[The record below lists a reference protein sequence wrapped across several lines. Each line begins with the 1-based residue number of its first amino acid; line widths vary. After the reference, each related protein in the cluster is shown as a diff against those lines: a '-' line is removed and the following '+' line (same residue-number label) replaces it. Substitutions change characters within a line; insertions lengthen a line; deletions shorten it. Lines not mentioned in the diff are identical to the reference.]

1 MLNTI
6 KSYAKINLF
15 LNVVDK
21 LDTGFHEL
29 NSVLSRIDL
38 YDEIRIKDESS
49 FSISYNGPFGDQVGS
64 NDHISKLFNY
74 LIDKNYLK
82 QKSFAIHVVKNIPV
96 GSGLG
101 GGSSN
106 VAEIIKYLIRSDLL
120 DNLIST
126 EIARDLG
133 SDIEFFI
140 GEGSAL
146 ISGKGNVDQRLK
158 INSDKH
164 FLIVFPNVQNST
176 KEIFNKHSNLSGEK
190 FSYNKDTNL
199 DGILKGTSNELEKTA
214 LLANQEMKKIR
225 EYLDNDI
232 NCKYERMTGSG
243 SAYFAVYEDKQKA
256 EEAIQRISE
265 EHPNW
270 WTYLTRLI

>member
-1 MLNTI
+1 MNII

-15 LNVVDK
+15 LYVVNK
-21 LDTGFHEL
+21 LDAGFHEL

-146 ISGKGNVDQRLK
+146 ISGKGNVDRRLK

-164 FLIVFPNVQNST
+164 FLIVFPNIQNST

-190 FSYNKDTNL
+190 FSYNNDINL
-199 DGILKGTSNELEKTA
+199 DEILKGTSNELEKTA
-214 LLANQEMKKIR
+214 LVANQEMTKVR

>member
-74 LIDKNYLK
+74 LIDNNYLK

-106 VAEIIKYLIRSDLL
+106 VAEIIKYLIRSNLL
-120 DNLIST
+120 DNSSST

-140 GEGSAL
+140 DEGSAL

-164 FLIVFPNVQNST
+164 FLIVFPNIQNST

-190 FSYNKDTNL
+190 FSYNNDINL
-199 DGILKGTSNELEKTA
+199 DEILKGTSNELEKTA
-214 LLANQEMKKIR
+214 LVANQEMTKVR

>member
-1 MLNTI
+1 MLNII

-15 LNVVDK
+15 LYVVNK

-38 YDEIRIKDESS
+38 YDEIRIKDDSS
-49 FSISYNGPFGDQVGS
+49 FSISYNGPYGDQVGS
-64 NDHISKLFNY
+64 DDNVTKLFNY

-146 ISGKGNVDQRLK
+146 ISGKGNVDRRLK

-164 FLIVFPNVQNST
+164 FLIVFPNIQNST

-190 FSYNKDTNL
+190 FSYNNDINL

-214 LLANQEMKKIR
+214 LVANQEMTKVR

>member
-106 VAEIIKYLIRSDLL
+106 VAEIIKYLIRSNLL
-120 DNLIST
+120 DNSSST

-140 GEGSAL
+140 DEGSAL

-176 KEIFNKHSNLSGEK
+176 KDIFNKHSNLSGEK

-232 NCKYERMTGSG
+232 NCKYERMTGRA
-243 SAYFAVYEDKQKA
+243 SAYFTVYEDKQKA

>member
-82 QKSFAIHVVKNIPV
+82 QKSFATQQIWVKTLI
-96 GSGLG
+96 GKLF
-101 GGSSN
+101 
-106 VAEIIKYLIRSDLL
+106 IKMLK
-120 DNLIST
+120 NL
-126 EIARDLG
+126 E
-133 SDIEFFI
+133 
-140 GEGSAL
+140 
-146 ISGKGNVDQRLK
+146 LK
-158 INSDKH
+158 I
-164 FLIVFPNVQNST
+164 
-176 KEIFNKHSNLSGEK
+176 LS
-190 FSYNKDTNL
+190 S
-199 DGILKGTSNELEKTA
+199 
-214 LLANQEMKKIR
+214 
-225 EYLDNDI
+225 
-232 NCKYERMTGSG
+232 
-243 SAYFAVYEDKQKA
+243 
-256 EEAIQRISE
+256 RI
-265 EHPNW
+265 
-270 WTYLTRLI
+270 

>member
-15 LNVVDK
+15 LNVVNK

-64 NDHISKLFNY
+64 NDNVSRLFNY

-106 VAEIIKYLIRSDLL
+106 VAEIIKYLI
-120 DNLIST
+120 
-126 EIARDLG
+126 
-133 SDIEFFI
+133 
-140 GEGSAL
+140 
-146 ISGKGNVDQRLK
+146 
-158 INSDKH
+158 
-164 FLIVFPNVQNST
+164 
-176 KEIFNKHSNLSGEK
+176 
-190 FSYNKDTNL
+190 
-199 DGILKGTSNELEKTA
+199 
-214 LLANQEMKKIR
+214 
-225 EYLDNDI
+225 
-232 NCKYERMTGSG
+232 
-243 SAYFAVYEDKQKA
+243 
-256 EEAIQRISE
+256 
-265 EHPNW
+265 
-270 WTYLTRLI
+270 

>member
-15 LNVVDK
+15 LNVVNK

-38 YDEIRIKDESS
+38 YDEIRIKDDSL

-64 NDHISKLFNY
+64 DDNVSKLFNY

-190 FSYNKDTNL
+190 FSYNNDINL

-214 LLANQEMKKIR
+214 LVANQEMTKVR

>member
-1 MLNTI
+1 LLNTI

-106 VAEIIKYLIRSDLL
+106 VAEIIKYLIRSNLL
-120 DNLIST
+120 DNSSST

-140 GEGSAL
+140 DEGSAL

-164 FLIVFPNVQNST
+164 FLIIFPNVQNST
-176 KEIFNKHSNLSGEK
+176 KDIFNKHSNLSGEK

-214 LLANQEMKKIR
+214 LLANQEMSKVR

-243 SAYFAVYEDKQKA
+243 SAYFAVYEDKHKA
-256 EEAIQRISE
+256 DEAIQRISE

>member
-1 MLNTI
+1 MNII

-15 LNVVDK
+15 LYVVNK
-21 LDTGFHEL
+21 LDAGFHEL

-38 YDEIRIKDESS
+38 YDEIRIKDDSS
-49 FSISYNGPFGDQVGS
+49 FSISYNGPYGDQVGS
-64 NDHISKLFNY
+64 DDNVTKLFNY

-146 ISGKGNVDQRLK
+146 ISGKGNVDRRLK

-164 FLIVFPNVQNST
+164 FLIVFPNIQNST

-190 FSYNKDTNL
+190 FSYNNDINL

-214 LLANQEMKKIR
+214 LVANQEMTKVR

-256 EEAIQRISE
+256 EEAILRISE
-265 EHPNW
+265 EHSNW

>member
-1 MLNTI
+1 LNII

-15 LNVVDK
+15 LYVVNK

-38 YDEIRIKDESS
+38 YDEIRIKDDSS
-49 FSISYNGPFGDQVGS
+49 FSISYNGPYGDQVGS
-64 NDHISKLFNY
+64 DDNVTKLFNY

-146 ISGKGNVDQRLK
+146 ISGKGNVDRRLK

-164 FLIVFPNVQNST
+164 FLIVFPNIQNST

-190 FSYNKDTNL
+190 FSYNNDINL

-214 LLANQEMKKIR
+214 LVANQEMTKVR

>member
-1 MLNTI
+1 MLNII

-15 LNVVDK
+15 LYVVNK

-38 YDEIRIKDESS
+38 YDEIRIKDDSS
-49 FSISYNGPFGDQVGS
+49 FSISYNGPYGDQVGS
-64 NDHISKLFNY
+64 DDNVTKLFNY

-146 ISGKGNVDQRLK
+146 ISGKGNVDRRLK

-164 FLIVFPNVQNST
+164 FLIVFPNIQNST

-190 FSYNKDTNL
+190 FSHNNDINL
-199 DGILKGTSNELEKTA
+199 DEILKGTSNELEKTA
-214 LLANQEMKKIR
+214 LVANQEMTKVR

>member
-1 MLNTI
+1 MLNII

-15 LNVVDK
+15 LNVINK
-21 LDTGFHEL
+21 LDTGFYEL

-38 YDEIRIKDESS
+38 YDEIRIKDDSS
-49 FSISYNGPFGDQVGS
+49 FSISYNGPYGDQVGS
-64 NDHISKLFNY
+64 DDNVTKLFNY

-106 VAEIIKYLIRSDLL
+106 IAEIIKYLIRSDLL

-146 ISGKGNVDQRLK
+146 ISGKGNVDRRLK

-164 FLIVFPNVQNST
+164 FLIVFPNIQNST

-190 FSYNKDTNL
+190 FSYNNDINV
-199 DGILKGTSNELEKTA
+199 DEILKGTSNELEKTA
-214 LLANQEMKKIR
+214 LVANQEMTKVR

>member
-106 VAEIIKYLIRSDLL
+106 VAEIIKYLIRSNLL
-120 DNLIST
+120 DNSSST

-140 GEGSAL
+140 DEGSAL

-214 LLANQEMKKIR
+214 LLANQEMTKVR

>member
-1 MLNTI
+1 M
-6 KSYAKINLF
+6 
-15 LNVVDK
+15 
-21 LDTGFHEL
+21 
-29 NSVLSRIDL
+29 LSRIDL

-106 VAEIIKYLIRSDLL
+106 VAEIIKYLIRSNLL
-120 DNLIST
+120 DNSSST

-140 GEGSAL
+140 DEGSAL
-146 ISGKGNVDQRLK
+146 IS
-158 INSDKH
+158 
-164 FLIVFPNVQNST
+164 
-176 KEIFNKHSNLSGEK
+176 EK
-190 FSYNKDTNL
+190 
-199 DGILKGTSNELEKTA
+199 
-214 LLANQEMKKIR
+214 R
-225 EYLDNDI
+225 E
-232 NCKYERMTGSG
+232 C
-243 SAYFAVYEDKQKA
+243 
-256 EEAIQRISE
+256 
-265 EHPNW
+265 
-270 WTYLTRLI
+270 

>member
-1 MLNTI
+1 MLNII

-15 LNVVDK
+15 LYVVNK

-38 YDEIRIKDESS
+38 YDEIRIKDDSS
-49 FSISYNGPFGDQVGS
+49 FSISYNGPYGDQVGS
-64 NDHISKLFNY
+64 DDNVTKLFNY

-120 DNLIST
+120 DHLIST

-146 ISGKGNVDQRLK
+146 ISGKGNVDRRLK

-164 FLIVFPNVQNST
+164 FLIVFPNIQNST

-190 FSYNKDTNL
+190 FSYNNDINL
-199 DGILKGTSNELEKTA
+199 DEILKGTSNELEKTA
-214 LLANQEMKKIR
+214 LVANQEMTKVR

>member
-1 MLNTI
+1 MLNII

-15 LNVVDK
+15 LYVVNK

-38 YDEIRIKDESS
+38 YDEIRIKDDSL
-49 FSISYNGPFGDQVGS
+49 FSISYNGPYGDQVGS
-64 NDHISKLFNY
+64 DDNVTKLFNY

-146 ISGKGNVDQRLK
+146 ISGKGNVDRRLK

-164 FLIVFPNVQNST
+164 FLIVFPNIQNST

-190 FSYNKDTNL
+190 FSYNNDINL
-199 DGILKGTSNELEKTA
+199 DEILKGTSNELEKTA
-214 LLANQEMKKIR
+214 LVANQEMTKVR

>member
-1 MLNTI
+1 MLNII

-15 LNVVDK
+15 LNVINK

-38 YDEIRIKDESS
+38 YDEIRIKDDSS
-49 FSISYNGPFGDQVGS
+49 FSISYNGPYGDQVGS
-64 NDHISKLFNY
+64 DDNVTKLFNY

-146 ISGKGNVDQRLK
+146 ISGKGNVDRRLK

-164 FLIVFPNVQNST
+164 FLIVFPNIQNST

-190 FSYNKDTNL
+190 FSYNNDINL
-199 DGILKGTSNELEKTA
+199 DEILKGTSNELEKTA
-214 LLANQEMKKIR
+214 LVANQEMTKVR

>member
-1 MLNTI
+1 MLNII

-15 LNVVDK
+15 LNVINK

-38 YDEIRIKDESS
+38 YDEIRIKDDSS
-49 FSISYNGPFGDQVGS
+49 FSISYNGPYGDQVRS
-64 NDHISKLFNY
+64 DDNVTKLFNY

-146 ISGKGNVDQRLK
+146 ISGKGNVDRRLK

-164 FLIVFPNVQNST
+164 FLIVFPNIQNST

-190 FSYNKDTNL
+190 FSFNNDINL
-199 DGILKGTSNELEKTA
+199 DEILKGTSNELEKTA
-214 LLANQEMKKIR
+214 LVANQEMTKVR
-225 EYLDNDI
+225 EYLDTDI

>member
-1 MLNTI
+1 MLNII

-15 LNVVDK
+15 LYVVNK
-21 LDTGFHEL
+21 LDAGFHEL

-64 NDHISKLFNY
+64 NDHVSKLFNY

-146 ISGKGNVDQRLK
+146 ISGKGNVDRRLK

-164 FLIVFPNVQNST
+164 FLIVFPNIQNST

-190 FSYNKDTNL
+190 FSYNNDINL
-199 DGILKGTSNELEKTA
+199 DEILKGTSNELEKTA
-214 LLANQEMKKIR
+214 LVANQEMTKVR

>member
-106 VAEIIKYLIRSDLL
+106 VAEIIKYLIRSNLL
-120 DNLIST
+120 DNSSST
-126 EIARDLG
+126 EIA
-133 SDIEFFI
+133 
-140 GEGSAL
+140 
-146 ISGKGNVDQRLK
+146 
-158 INSDKH
+158 
-164 FLIVFPNVQNST
+164 
-176 KEIFNKHSNLSGEK
+176 KHSNLSGEK

-243 SAYFAVYEDKQKA
+243 SAYFTVYEDKQKA

>member
-1 MLNTI
+1 MLNII

-15 LNVVDK
+15 LYVVNK
-21 LDTGFHEL
+21 FDTGFHEL

-38 YDEIRIKDESS
+38 YDEIRIKDDSS
-49 FSISYNGPFGDQVGS
+49 FSISYNGPYGDQVGS
-64 NDHISKLFNY
+64 DDNVTKLFNY

-82 QKSFAIHVVKNIPV
+82 HKSFAIHVVKNIPV

-146 ISGKGNVDQRLK
+146 ISGKGNVDRRLK

-164 FLIVFPNVQNST
+164 FLIVFPNIQNST

-190 FSYNKDTNL
+190 FSYNNDINL

-214 LLANQEMKKIR
+214 LVANQEMTKVR

>member
-1 MLNTI
+1 MLNII

-15 LNVVDK
+15 LYVVNK

-38 YDEIRIKDESS
+38 YDEIRIKDDSS

-64 NDHISKLFNY
+64 NDNVSKLFNY

-106 VAEIIKYLIRSDLL
+106 VAEIIKYLIRSNLL
-120 DNLIST
+120 DNSSST

-140 GEGSAL
+140 DEGSAL
-146 ISGKGNVDQRLK
+146 ISGKGNVDRRLK

-164 FLIVFPNVQNST
+164 FLIVFPNIQNST

-190 FSYNKDTNL
+190 FSYNNDINL
-199 DGILKGTSNELEKTA
+199 DEILKGTSNELEKTA
-214 LLANQEMKKIR
+214 LVANQEMTKVR

>member
-1 MLNTI
+1 MCI
-6 KSYAKINLF
+6 R
-15 LNVVDK
+15 DR
-21 LDTGFHEL
+21 L

-38 YDEIRIKDESS
+38 YDEIRIKDNSS
-49 FSISYNGPFGDQVGS
+49 FSISYNGPYGDQVGS
-64 NDHISKLFNY
+64 DDNVTKLFNY

-146 ISGKGNVDQRLK
+146 ISGKGNVDRRLK

-164 FLIVFPNVQNST
+164 FLIVFPNIQNST

-190 FSYNKDTNL
+190 FSYNNDINL
-199 DGILKGTSNELEKTA
+199 DEILKGTSNELEKTA
-214 LLANQEMKKIR
+214 LVANQEMTKVR

>member
-38 YDEIRIKDESS
+38 YDEIRIKDDSS
-49 FSISYNGPFGDQVGS
+49 FSILYNGPYGDQVGS
-64 NDHISKLFNY
+64 DDNVTKLFNY

-146 ISGKGNVDQRLK
+146 ISGNGNVDRRLK

-164 FLIVFPNVQNST
+164 FLIVFPNIQNST
-176 KEIFNKHSNLSGEK
+176 REIFNKHSNLSGEK
-190 FSYNKDTNL
+190 FSYNNDINL
-199 DGILKGTSNELEKTA
+199 DEILKGTSNELEKTA
-214 LLANQEMKKIR
+214 LVANQEMTKVR

>member
-1 MLNTI
+1 MLNII

-15 LNVVDK
+15 LNVVNK

-38 YDEIRIKDESS
+38 YDEIRIKDDSS
-49 FSISYNGPFGDQVGS
+49 FSISYNGPYGDQVGS
-64 NDHISKLFNY
+64 DDNVSKLFNY

-146 ISGKGNVDQRLK
+146 ISGKGNVDRRLK

-164 FLIVFPNVQNST
+164 FLIVFPNIQNST

-190 FSYNKDTNL
+190 FSYNNDINL
-199 DGILKGTSNELEKTA
+199 DEILKGTSNELEKTA
-214 LLANQEMKKIR
+214 LVANQEMTKVR

>member
-15 LNVVDK
+15 LNVVNK

-38 YDEIRIKDESS
+38 YDEIRIKDDSS
-49 FSISYNGPFGDQVGS
+49 FSISYNGPYGDQVGS
-64 NDHISKLFNY
+64 DDNVSKLFNY

-120 DNLIST
+120 DNSIST

-190 FSYNKDTNL
+190 FSYNNDINL

-214 LLANQEMKKIR
+214 LIANQEMTKVR

>member
-1 MLNTI
+1 MLNII

-15 LNVVDK
+15 LYVVNK

-38 YDEIRIKDESS
+38 YDEIRIKDDSS
-49 FSISYNGPFGDQVGS
+49 FSISYNGPYGDQVGS
-64 NDHISKLFNY
+64 DDNVTKLFNY

-146 ISGKGNVDQRLK
+146 ISGKGNVDRRLK

-164 FLIVFPNVQNST
+164 FLIVFPNIQNST
-176 KEIFNKHSNLSGEK
+176 REIFNKHSNLSGEK
-190 FSYNKDTNL
+190 FSYNNDNNL
-199 DGILKGTSNELEKTA
+199 DEILKGTSNELEKTA
-214 LLANQEMKKIR
+214 LVANQEMTKVR

>member
-1 MLNTI
+1 MLNII

-15 LNVVDK
+15 LYVVNK
-21 LDTGFHEL
+21 LDAGFHEL

-146 ISGKGNVDQRLK
+146 ISGKGNVDRRLK

-164 FLIVFPNVQNST
+164 FLIVFPNIQNST

-190 FSYNKDTNL
+190 FSYNNDINL
-199 DGILKGTSNELEKTA
+199 DEILKGTSNELEKTA
-214 LLANQEMKKIR
+214 LVANQEMTKVR

>member
-1 MLNTI
+1 MLNII

-15 LNVVDK
+15 LYVVNK
-21 LDTGFHEL
+21 LDAGFHEL

-38 YDEIRIKDESS
+38 YDEIRIKDDSS
-49 FSISYNGPFGDQVGS
+49 FSISYNGPYGDQVGS
-64 NDHISKLFNY
+64 DDNVTKLFNY

-146 ISGKGNVDQRLK
+146 ISGKGNVDRRLK

-164 FLIVFPNVQNST
+164 FLIVFPNIQNST

-190 FSYNKDTNL
+190 FSYNNDINL

-214 LLANQEMKKIR
+214 LVANQEMTKVR

>member
-1 MLNTI
+1 LLNII

-15 LNVVDK
+15 LYVVNK

-38 YDEIRIKDESS
+38 YDEIRIKDDSS
-49 FSISYNGPFGDQVGS
+49 FSISYNGPYGDQVRS
-64 NDHISKLFNY
+64 DDNVTKLFNY

-146 ISGKGNVDQRLK
+146 ISGKGNVDRRLK

-164 FLIVFPNVQNST
+164 FLIVFPNIQNST

-190 FSYNKDTNL
+190 FSYNNDINL
-199 DGILKGTSNELEKTA
+199 DEILKGTSNELEKTA
-214 LLANQEMKKIR
+214 LVANQEMTKVR

>member
-1 MLNTI
+1 MLNII

-15 LNVVDK
+15 LNVVNK

-38 YDEIRIKDESS
+38 YDEIRIKDDSS
-49 FSISYNGPFGDQVGS
+49 FSISYNGPYGDQVGS
-64 NDHISKLFNY
+64 DDNVSKLFNY

-190 FSYNKDTNL
+190 FSYNNDINL

-214 LLANQEMKKIR
+214 LVANQEMTKVR

>member
-15 LNVVDK
+15 LNVVNK

-64 NDHISKLFNY
+64 NDHISILFNY

-146 ISGKGNVDQRLK
+146 ISGKGNVDRRLK

-164 FLIVFPNVQNST
+164 FLIVFPNIQNST

-190 FSYNKDTNL
+190 FSYNNDINL
-199 DGILKGTSNELEKTA
+199 DEILKGTSNELEKTA
-214 LLANQEMKKIR
+214 LVANQEMTKVR

-256 EEAIQRISE
+256 EETIQRISE

>member
-1 MLNTI
+1 MNTI

-15 LNVVDK
+15 LNVVNK

-38 YDEIRIKDESS
+38 YDEIRIKDDSS
-49 FSISYNGPFGDQVGS
+49 FSISYNGPYGDQVGS
-64 NDHISKLFNY
+64 DDNVTKLFNY

-140 GEGSAL
+140 DEGSAL
-146 ISGKGNVDQRLK
+146 ISGKGNVDRRLK

-164 FLIVFPNVQNST
+164 FLIVFPNIQNST

-190 FSYNKDTNL
+190 FSYNNDINL
-199 DGILKGTSNELEKTA
+199 DEILKGTSNELEKTA
-214 LLANQEMKKIR
+214 LVANQEMTKVR

>member
-106 VAEIIKYLIRSDLL
+106 VAEIIKYLIRSNLL
-120 DNLIST
+120 DNSSST

-133 SDIEFFI
+133 ADIEFFI
-140 GEGSAL
+140 DEGSAL
-146 ISGKGNVDQRLK
+146 ISGKGNVDRRLK

-164 FLIVFPNVQNST
+164 FLIVFPNIQNST

-190 FSYNKDTNL
+190 FSYNNDINL
-199 DGILKGTSNELEKTA
+199 DEILKGTSNELEKTA
-214 LLANQEMKKIR
+214 LVANQEMTKVR

-256 EEAIQRISE
+256 EKAIQRISE

>member
-1 MLNTI
+1 MNII

-15 LNVVDK
+15 LYVVNK
-21 LDTGFHEL
+21 LDAGFHEL

-38 YDEIRIKDESS
+38 YDEIRIKDDSS
-49 FSISYNGPFGDQVGS
+49 FSISYNGPYGDQVGS
-64 NDHISKLFNY
+64 DDNVTKLFNY

-146 ISGKGNVDQRLK
+146 ISGKGNVDRRLK

-164 FLIVFPNVQNST
+164 FLIVFPNIQNST

-190 FSYNKDTNL
+190 FSYNNDINL
-199 DGILKGTSNELEKTA
+199 DEILKGTSNELEKTA
-214 LLANQEMKKIR
+214 LVANQEMTKVR
-225 EYLDNDI
+225 EYLDTDI

>member
-1 MLNTI
+1 M
-6 KSYAKINLF
+6 
-15 LNVVDK
+15 
-21 LDTGFHEL
+21 
-29 NSVLSRIDL
+29 
-38 YDEIRIKDESS
+38 
-49 FSISYNGPFGDQVGS
+49 
-64 NDHISKLFNY
+64 
-74 LIDKNYLK
+74 
-82 QKSFAIHVVKNIPV
+82 

-101 GGSSN
+101 GGSAN

-164 FLIVFPNVQNST
+164 FLIVFPNIQIST
-176 KEIFNKHSNLSGEK
+176 WEIFNKHSNLSGEK
-190 FSYNKDTNL
+190 FSYNNDINL

-214 LLANQEMKKIR
+214 LVANQEMTKVR

-256 EEAIQRISE
+256 EEAIQWISE

>member
-15 LNVVDK
+15 LNVVNK

-106 VAEIIKYLIRSDLL
+106 VAEIIKYLIRFNLL
-120 DNLIST
+120 DNSSST

-140 GEGSAL
+140 DEGSAL

-164 FLIVFPNVQNST
+164 FLIIFPNVQNST
-176 KEIFNKHSNLSGEK
+176 KDIFNKHSNLSGEK

-243 SAYFAVYEDKQKA
+243 SAHFTVYEDKQKA

>member
-64 NDHISKLFNY
+64 NDHVSKLFNY

-106 VAEIIKYLIRSDLL
+106 VAEIIKYLIRSNLL
-120 DNLIST
+120 DNSSST

-140 GEGSAL
+140 DEGSAL

-176 KEIFNKHSNLSGEK
+176 KDIFNKHSNLSGEK

-243 SAYFAVYEDKQKA
+243 SAYFTVYEDKQKG
-256 EEAIQRISE
+256 EEAIKRISE